1 MMQEKHLF
9 EYTVIRIV
17 PCVEKEEFI
26 NTGIILYC
34 ASKKFL
40 QIIYKLNEPKLKAFS
55 TEIDLSEIEQRLKAF
70 EHIAKGEKEGGAIAT
85 LPLASRF
92 RWLAATKSTVIQTS
106 PVHPGL
112 CVDPYETMMKLFE
125 QIVL

>member
-9 EYTVIRIV
+9 EYAVIRIV

-26 NTGIILYC
+26 NAGIILYC

-40 QIIYKLNEPKLKAFS
+40 QLIYKLNETKLKALS
-55 TEIDLSEIEQRLKAF
+55 TDTDLAAIEQRLKAF
-70 EHIAKGEKEGGAIAT
+70 EQIARGEKEGGTIAM

-106 PVHPGL
+106 AVHPGL

-125 QIVL
+125 QVVL

>member
-1 MMQEKHLF
+1 MHEKHLF
-9 EYTVIRIV
+9 EYAVIRIV

-26 NTGIILYC
+26 NAGIILYC

-40 QIIYKLNEPKLKAFS
+40 QVIYKLNEKKLNAFAAD
-55 TEIDLSEIEQRLKAF
+55 INLHEIEARLNAF
-70 EHIAKGEKEGGAIAT
+70 QQIANGEKEGGTIAA
-85 LPLASRF
+85 LPIASRF

-112 CVDPYETMMKLFE
+112 CIDPYETMMKLFE

>member
-40 QIIYKLNEPKLKAFS
+40 QVIYKLNETKLKALS
-55 TEIDLSEIEQRLKAF
+55 TEIDLAAIEQRLKAF
-70 EHIAKGEKEGGAIAT
+70 EQIAQGEKEGGAIAR

-92 RWLAATKSTVIQTS
+92 RWLAATKSTVIQTAA
-106 PVHPGL
+106 VHPGL

-125 QIVL
+125 QMVL

>member
-1 MMQEKHLF
+1 MQDKHLF
-9 EYTVIRIV
+9 EYAVIRIV

-26 NTGIILYC
+26 NAGIILYC
-34 ASKKFL
+34 ASQQFL
-40 QIIYKLNEPKLKAFS
+40 EVMFKVNEARLSAFTKQPDTDELNSRLQAF
-55 TEIDLSEIEQRLKAF
+55 QQ
-70 EHIAKGEKEGGAIAT
+70 IAKGSEDAGAIAA

-112 CVDPYETMMKLFE
+112 CADAQETINKLFKQFVE
-125 QIVL
+125 

>member
-1 MMQEKHLF
+1 MIQEKHLF
-9 EYTVIRIV
+9 EYAVIRIV

-26 NTGIILYC
+26 NAGIILYC

-40 QIIYKLNEPKLKAFS
+40 QLIYKLNETKLKALS
-55 TEIDLSEIEQRLKAF
+55 TDTDLAAIEQRLKAF
-70 EHIAKGEKEGGAIAT
+70 EQIARGEKEGGTIAM

-106 PVHPGL
+106 AVHPGL

-125 QIVL
+125 QVVL

>member
-1 MMQEKHLF
+1 MQGKNLF
-9 EYTVIRIV
+9 EYAVIRIV

-40 QIIYKLNEPKLKAFS
+40 QVAYKLNEKKLHALS
-55 TEIDLSEIEQRLKAF
+55 DELNTSEIEQRLEAF
-70 EHIAKGEKEGGAIAT
+70 VQIANGDKEGGAIAA
-85 LPLASRF
+85 LPIASRF
-92 RWLAATKSTVIQTS
+92 RWLAATKSTVMQTS

-112 CVDPYETMMKLFE
+112 CTDPYETMMKLFT
-125 QIVL
+125 QLVL

>member
-1 MMQEKHLF
+1 MQEKHLF

-26 NTGIILYC
+26 NAGIILYC

-40 QIIYKLNEPKLKAFS
+40 QIVYKLNEKKLQAFS
-55 TEIDLSEIEQRLKAF
+55 DDLNIEEIQQRLEAF
-70 EHIAKGEKEGGAIAT
+70 TQIAKGTKEGGTIAA

-92 RWLAATKSTVIQTS
+92 RWLASTKSTVVQTS

-112 CVDPYETMMKLFE
+112 CDDPYETMMKLFK
-125 QIVL
+125 QLVS

>member
-1 MMQEKHLF
+1 MTPAKHLF
-9 EYTVIRIV
+9 EYAVIRIV

-26 NTGIILYC
+26 NAGIIFYC

-40 QIIYKLNEPKLKAFS
+40 QVAHALNEKKLTAFS
-55 TEIDLSEIEQRLKAF
+55 TEINIEEIRQRLHAF
-70 EHIAKGEKEGGAIAT
+70 EQIAKGERSGGTIAT

-92 RWLAATKSTVIQTS
+92 RWLASTKSTVIQTS

-112 CVDPYETMMKLFE
+112 CIDPYTTMMKLFE
-125 QIVL
+125 QMVL

>member
-1 MMQEKHLF
+1 MIPAKHLF
-9 EYTVIRIV
+9 EYAIIRIV

-26 NTGIILYC
+26 NTGVILYC

-40 QIIYKLNEPKLKAFS
+40 QVVYAINEKKLAAFS
-55 TEIDLSEIEQRLKAF
+55 TDIKMEAIQQRLAAF
-70 EHIAKGEKEGGAIAT
+70 EQIAKGEKNGGAIAA
-85 LPLASRF
+85 LPIASRF

-112 CVDPYETMMKLFE
+112 CADPYETMMKLFE
-125 QIVL
+125 KMVL